1 MRGCCDGDRSA
12 PAPDRPAKLLCKP
25 RVKRGCSFSR
35 NPFLET
41 LGGGGRGPGKKPR
54 AFRGSGLLSDKSH
67 AKQRGFLVAHKVSQ
81 IIRSDKDYSFDIM
94 NEENLPLVHFLFAR
108 KRRHRLRQAGAGR
121 CRQGQI
127 DQGWE
132 EAEDRSPNRAA
143 KSYPRTHCV
152 INRTL
157 RFSAAVLP
165 LFETRST
172 AAICKDVVAAALGL
186 DEAMPLGRIEP
197 FHSTFRHLTAPIEY
211 CRSGFI
217 A

>member
-67 AKQRGFLVAHKVSQ
+67 AKQRGFLVAYKVSQ

-94 NEENLPLVHFLFAR
+94 N
-108 KRRHRLRQAGAGR
+108 RLGG
-121 CRQGQI
+121 G
-127 DQGWE
+127 
-132 EAEDRSPNRAA
+132 
-143 KSYPRTHCV
+143 
-152 INRTL
+152 
-157 RFSAAVLP
+157 
-165 LFETRST
+165 
-172 AAICKDVVAAALGL
+172 
-186 DEAMPLGRIEP
+186 
-197 FHSTFRHLTAPIEY
+197 
-211 CRSGFI
+211 
-217 A
+217 